1 MPRIITSYGFGII
14 EVLVA
19 ASIIALVGGG
29 VVMLNSSVLRNTA
42 LIADRLIA
50 FEWAQEGIEVAR
62 QIRDSNLIDNRPETD
77 WKCFNPGIIPP
88 PSAANTFDCGFND
101 PLVTASRSYRLD
113 FTTDQSHQSRWVLV
127 EGSETSQ
134 FPGNQMTREIRVL
147 PILPTTPANLQKRLI
162 KVTVK
167 FSFGSREERV
177 TLSTIVSNWGRET

>member
-1 MPRIITSYGFGII
+1 MMQSRSKRGFGII

-19 ASIIALVGGG
+19 AGIIALVGGG
-29 VVMLNSSVLRNTA
+29 VVTLNSSVLRNTA
-42 LIADRLIA
+42 LLADRLTA

-77 WKCFNPGIIPP
+77 WKCFNPGVIPA
-88 PSAANTFDCGFND
+88 PSATNDFNCGFND
-101 PLVTASRSYRLD
+101 PSATASRIYRLG
-113 FTTDQSHQSRWVLV
+113 FTTDQSRWVLV

-134 FPGNQMTREIRVL
+134 FPGNQLTREISV
-147 PILPTTPANLQKRLI
+147 LPTTPADPQKRLI

-167 FSFGSREERV
+167 FSFGSRQERV